1 MPCPWVPQAW
11 DCLAFE
17 RQCYRVGGEEVLR
30 ASGDEPSESA
40 ALFELGLQS
49 SVTKSRMSG
58 SPLSEKQWDGARAMK
73 KL

>member
-1 MPCPWVPQAW
+1 MPCPWVPQGW
-11 DCLAFE
+11 DWLAFE

-30 ASGDEPSESA
+30 ASGDAPSESA

-49 SVTKSRMSG
+49 SVTKNRMFC
-58 SPLSEKQWDGARAMK
+58 SPLAEKQWDGERAMK